1 LNGFGIDA
9 GSGMASLIIR
19 NGIYYGRHVYRV
31 GPKGARVRKEKRIT
45 LQTTNVSIARRRL
58 VAWEDELEASKWG
71 ECPKLKFEDA
81 AQRFMDNHCKMLRPR
96 TVERYE
102 SHLLRLKPYFDGKL
116 IRSLSR
122 KDLMAF
128 EIGRRQDRGRCPT
141 EKLHPVSI
149 KRDLLCLSSMFS
161 YWAEEE
167 WVDFNPVPAFLK
179 ARRKAGLKESQPR
192 RRYLSHDEENR
203 LIMAALQPIE
213 DGENPW
219 RSPGAHEH
227 LRRMLHVAI
236 VTAIDT
242 GLRLEEL
249 FSLTWAQVQLGGDAH
264 VVVTGKGGKT
274 RRVPLFDRAVRA
286 LADLSRPK
294 FGDYVF
300 WWARGRRFIDLR
312 RSFNAAC
319 ERARI
324 GDLVWHDLR
333 RTCGCRLLQDHNVR
347 LEDVQIWLGHS
358 SIKTTERHYAFLRE
372 ESLSSIVQR
381 QRGVVRK
388 EHSAVLTIP
397 PCCSV

>member
-1 LNGFGIDA
+1 MRHGELDHQE
-9 GSGMASLIIR
+9 R
-19 NGIYYGRHVYRV
+19 NLLRPARLPRRSQGRSSAQREAHDPPNNECVDCPAPVGRV
-31 GPKGARVRKEKRIT
+31 GRRARG
-45 LQTTNVSIARRRL
+45 
-58 VAWEDELEASKWG
+58 KWG

-102 SHLLRLKPYFDGKL
+102 SHLLRLKPYFDGML

-192 RRYLSHDEENR
+192 RRYLSHAEEKR
-203 LIMAALQPIE
+203 LIIAALQPIE
-213 DGENPW
+213 EGENPW
-219 RSPGAHEH
+219 RTPGAHEH
-227 LRRMLHVAI
+227 LRRMLHAAI
-236 VTAIDT
+236 VAAIDT

-249 FSLTWAQVQLGGDAH
+249 FSLTWAQAQLGGDAH

-274 RRVPLFDRAVRA
+274 RRVPLFDRAVKV
-286 LADLSRPK
+286 LADLPRPK
-294 FGDYVF
+294 KGDYVF
-300 WWARGRRFIDLR
+300 WWARGRRFLDLR
-312 RSFNAAC
+312 RSFKAAC

-324 GDLVWHDLR
+324 SDVVWHDLR

-347 LEDVQIWLGHS
+347 LEDAQIWLGHS
-358 SIKTTERHYAFLRE
+358 SIKTTERYYAFLRE

-381 QRGVVRK
+381 HREISSDLPKAAGRIT
-388 EHSAVLTIP
+388 EDCAARHTPAE
-397 PCCSV
+397 